1 MIGRLEGVLREKQP
15 TRVLVDV
22 GGVGYEIQVPL
33 STFAALP
40 DAGKVV
46 ALRIH
51 THVREDAFQLF
62 GFASSVERRVF
73 ELLLTASRVGPKL
86 ALTVLSGIEPVGLVD
101 AIREGDVGTLTSVPG
116 IGRRMAERI
125 VVELRERAAELP
137 RESGAPAPVRTPE
150 AASDPAEEQ
159 LEQILSALSHLG
171 VARPQAER
179 AARRALE
186 ELPEDE
192 PIESLIR
199 TALRS
204 MSR

>member
-101 AIREGDVGTLTSVPG
+101 AIR
-116 IGRRMAERI
+116 
-125 VVELRERAAELP
+125 
-137 RESGAPAPVRTPE
+137 
-150 AASDPAEEQ
+150 
-159 LEQILSALSHLG
+159 
-171 VARPQAER
+171 
-179 AARRALE
+179 
-186 ELPEDE
+186 
-192 PIESLIR
+192 
-199 TALRS
+199 
-204 MSR
+204 